1 MDENQLAAKLA
12 AEYWYIPIIGAC
24 LFGTVV
30 GWLAH
35 NVFQRAELLNVS
47 WLASMVGV
55 IGGGAVTA
63 IFRPNSLMFGAYC
76 IGLSFAFFVRV
87 VIHPISKAI
96 ADEMELE
103 RLKEIKRQERAEA
116 RRQEALENKGTP

>member
-1 MDENQLAAKLA
+1 MDENQLAINF
-12 AEYWYIPIIGAC
+12 WYIPLIGAC

-47 WLASMVGV
+47 WLASMIGV

-76 IGLSFAFFVRV
+76 IGLGFAFFLRV
-87 VIHPISKAI
+87 VIYPLSVAI
-96 ADEMELE
+96 AEEMKLE
-103 RLKEIKRQERAEA
+103 NLKEIKRQERAEA
-116 RRQEALENKGTP
+116 RKEAVLDNNGLA